1 MTAGKSVRL
10 LLLAGLAL
18 AGAACGPVAPRST
31 EGRAIIPEV
40 PQVADVGLLRQL
52 NTLRALVSEYAKLS
66 EPGAPND
73 EKTAGRLSLLKQGFS
88 EFRAKCTEDLD
99 KAGESRKAAE
109 DFLDRCASVMQGA

>member
-1 MTAGKSVRL
+1 VKSVKL
-10 LLLAGLAL
+10 LLLVGLAL
-18 AGAACGPVAPRST
+18 AGAACGPAAPRST

-40 PQVADVGLLRQL
+40 PQVANEVLRQQL

-73 EKTAGRLSLLKQGFS
+73 EKTAGRVSLLKQGVS
-88 EFRAKCTEDLD
+88 EFRTKCTENLD
-99 KAGESRKAAE
+99 KAGESRGAVE